1 MRPFRVSSLVIG
13 ILIPVAPSAAAQVN
27 AAFLDYVELRIE
39 VKHWAPDAMVRLTF
53 LEGPDS
59 LRGVVRDVP
68 VRSRLRIPGPSL
80 KVRVE
85 PLGVPALTTV
95 HVEARWGGELVTDGS
110 VTGIGALVHVDRGF
124 ISVSTSPPPWV
135 GQPKFF

>member
-1 MRPFRVSSLVIG
+1 MRPFRVSNLVIG

-27 AAFLDYVELRIE
+27 AALLDYVELRIE
-39 VKHWAPDAMVRLTF
+39 VKHWAPDDMVRLTF

-95 HVEARWGGELVTDGS
+95 HVEVRWGGELVSDGS
-110 VTGIGALVHVDRGF
+110 VTGMGALVHVDRGF
-124 ISVSTSPPPWV
+124 ISVSTAPPPWV
-135 GQPKFF
+135 GQPRFF